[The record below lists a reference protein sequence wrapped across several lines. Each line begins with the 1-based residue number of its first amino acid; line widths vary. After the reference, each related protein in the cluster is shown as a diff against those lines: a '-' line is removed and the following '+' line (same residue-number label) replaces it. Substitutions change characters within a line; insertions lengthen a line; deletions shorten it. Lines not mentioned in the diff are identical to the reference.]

1 MKINETIKN
10 LDKLTIGVR
19 PDTKGETHQ
28 LCCVDSGAILLYTGE
43 SPMRYSSFLG
53 SHRFPSDTHVI
64 HNEVSFGEVKVKVP
78 VVEELEELVDML
90 DVSGRVYEI
99 PNHLRPRMTA
109 MLSMVEMFSY
119 HNLPEHGMWYGPLE
133 IQFVGKDILHRMTYD
148 DKVVVYNDY
157 RRIRDQ
163 HVITS
168 CHITDED
175 FVHYLETLEELHAVL
190 QSMIDVVES
199 HLEPLSPEDIQ
210 ELARLRNERR
220 ERFMEKL
227 NRNGVYGSYG
237 TPNGELDAIVDDKRG

>member
-1 MKINETIKN
+1 MKVNEIIKN
-10 LDKLTIGVR
+10 LDKLIVGVR
-19 PDTKGETHQ
+19 PGTKDETYQ
-28 LCCVDSGAILLYTGE
+28 LGCDDSGAISLYTCE
-43 SPMRYSSFLG
+43 CPMRVNSFLG
-53 SHRFPSDTHVI
+53 SHRFPTDTHAI
-64 HNEVSFGEVKVKVP
+64 HNEVSFGAVQVKAP

-90 DVSGRVYEI
+90 DVNGRVYDI
-99 PNHLRPRMTA
+99 PDHLQPRMTA
-109 MLSMVEMFSY
+109 MLSMVAMFSY

-190 QSMIDVVES
+190 QSMIDVAQS
-199 HLEPLSPEDIQ
+199 HLEALSPEVIHQ
-210 ELARLRNERR
+210 LAMLRNERR

-227 NRNGVYGSYG
+227 NRNSLYGMSKIP
-237 TPNGELDAIVDDKRG
+237 TSNNQVVES